1 MKFTYL
7 CVAFACI
14 FSLAVQPLS
23 AGKKKKVQNQE
34 QKVALGVWDDVDK
47 SATVE
52 SLILWMKPF
61 DEAGIKNY
69 YMCGSPEEVARYIE
83 AAKSY
88 QGAKVHAWMFTVNA
102 PGDSAALAHPEW
114 FDVNRIGYNSHEYD
128 PYVKHYKWLSP
139 SVPEARQYMK
149 DKAASYAALEG
160 LTSVHL
166 DFIRYNDAVLG
177 RRLQQHKFKIQQD
190 TYRAEYDFGYHPVAI
205 EKFKKLFGYSP
216 LDLQAPWTVSYTHLT
231 LPTKLEV

>member
-7 CVAFACI
+7 CAAFACI

-47 SATVE
+47 GATVE

-102 PGDSAALAHPEW
+102 PGDSAALVHPEW
-114 FDVNRIGYNSHEYD
+114 FDVNRTRYTNYDYD
-128 PYVKHYKWLSP
+128 PYVNPYKYMSHYIL
-139 SVPEARQYMK
+139 
-149 DKAASYAALEG
+149 
-160 LTSVHL
+160 
-166 DFIRYNDAVLG
+166 
-177 RRLQQHKFKIQQD
+177 
-190 TYRAEYDFGYHPVAI
+190 
-205 EKFKKLFGYSP
+205 
-216 LDLQAPWTVSYTHLT
+216 
-231 LPTKLEV
+231 

>member
-61 DEAGIKNY
+61 DEAGIIICVAHRKKWRVILRLP
-69 YMCGSPEEVARYIE
+69 SP
-83 AAKSY
+83 
-88 QGAKVHAWMFTVNA
+88 
-102 PGDSAALAHPEW
+102 
-114 FDVNRIGYNSHEYD
+114 
-128 PYVKHYKWLSP
+128 
-139 SVPEARQYMK
+139 
-149 DKAASYAALEG
+149 
-160 LTSVHL
+160 
-166 DFIRYNDAVLG
+166 IRVQKCMRG
-177 RRLQQHKFKIQQD
+177 CSR
-190 TYRAEYDFGYHPVAI
+190 
-205 EKFKKLFGYSP
+205 
-216 LDLQAPWTVSYTHLT
+216 
-231 LPTKLEV
+231 

>member
-7 CVAFACI
+7 CAAFACI

-83 AAKSY
+83 IRKIGRGCQVLSGCKSACVDVHCECSRGFCGV
-88 QGAKVHAWMFTVNA
+88 GASRMV
-102 PGDSAALAHPEW
+102 
-114 FDVNRIGYNSHEYD
+114 
-128 PYVKHYKWLSP
+128 
-139 SVPEARQYMK
+139 
-149 DKAASYAALEG
+149 
-160 LTSVHL
+160 
-166 DFIRYNDAVLG
+166 
-177 RRLQQHKFKIQQD
+177 
-190 TYRAEYDFGYHPVAI
+190 
-205 EKFKKLFGYSP
+205 
-216 LDLQAPWTVSYTHLT
+216 
-231 LPTKLEV
+231 